1 MTEVERGVIGC
12 VLIDSNS
19 LYDVYNELKPEMFV
33 SEFCQDCYAE
43 MLAMYDTGQAIN
55 IAALSQR
62 LENHKWD
69 MEYISQSLKDCA
81 VSAPTS
87 VMIKSYADVVI
98 KIWRSRMAKELFRRV
113 SLKPGDIDNTIAEVL
128 SRFEELQGN
137 IEVRSRSLKQIVEE
151 SRGNY
156 FNEHVGENLVKT
168 GFYKLDDCLGGL
180 EGGDVTV
187 IGARPGIGKSAFV
200 TQIIGNMAKNGYRV
214 GYFNLEMNE
223 SQVYER
229 FVSRLAGLSLT
240 RVRRAKSFLGGEE
253 EAFNKANEEMSG
265 YDVIISTGSK
275 SIGEIKAESRHQRFD
290 VIIID
295 YLQLIKADRYYASR
309 ASEVGDISKGTKAL
323 ASELKVPVIILSQ
336 LNRVSEAKETKEP
349 TMAELRESGDIEQD
363 ASNIILMWNVSEKSR
378 AYKGLKVEKQRQG
391 ETMREGL
398 KFDGDHMRFEERQ
411 ESFDK
416 FLAFVK
422 NMDKGSEFT
431 EVDGSETPFGGWG

>member
-1 MTEVERGVIGC
+1 MIEAEQGVIGC

-33 SEFCQDCYAE
+33 SEFCQDCYTE
-43 MLAMYDTGQAIN
+43 MLAMYDTGQAIS
-55 IAALSQR
+55 IVALSQH

-69 MEYISQSLKDCA
+69 VGHISTELAECVA
-81 VSAPTS
+81 SAPAST
-87 VMIKSYADVVI
+87 MIKSYADIVM
-98 KIWRSRMAKELFRRV
+98 KEYKARTAKELFEHI
-113 SLKPGDIDNTIAEVL
+113 SFASKNIDNAIAEVL
-128 SRFEELQGN
+128 VRFEELQGN
-137 IEVRSRSLKQIVEE
+137 MDVRSKSLKQIVEE
-151 SRGNY
+151 NRGNY

-187 IGARPGIGKSAFV
+187 IGARPGIGKSALV

-229 FVSRLAGLSLT
+229 FVSRLAELSLT

-275 SIGEIKAESRHQRFD
+275 SIGEIRAESRHQRFD

-295 YLQLIKADRYYASR
+295 YLQLIKADRHYTNR

-336 LNRVSEAKETKEP
+336 LNRVSESKETKEP

-363 ASNIILMWNVSEKSR
+363 ASNIILMWNVSEKNR

-416 FLAFVK
+416 FLSFMR
-422 NMDKGSEFT
+422 NMDKGAGFS
-431 EVDGSETPFGGWG
+431 EVDASDTPFESWG